1 MRSIAASGL
10 ALGVLLLGACSKE
23 TPKPLP
29 DPLVEV
35 YQIESSTSGV
45 RSTERASGLSSSSE
59 STVLA
64 QSSGLV
70 EAVLVRSGE
79 RVVAG
84 QALVRLDP
92 IDARLADS
100 SARVQIAAAAA
111 QLASA
116 EADFARYE
124 RLRQQNFIS
133 QAEFERRQAA
143 VLAAR
148 AEHEARLDGLGL
160 ITSRALS
167 GGVIQRISVS
177 KGQRVQSGTV
187 LMVISGSRP
196 AVSQAAAAAV
206 GQSNRQP
213 SRVPLSALING
224 GKAVMLIEPTE
235 GAGGHRVRQQ
245 AVVVTTSDERWAQV
259 NQGLRVG
266 DRVVAIGAH
275 LLTDGQRVRLPA
287 VAPASQGTP
296 ATPATPAAR

>member
-1 MRSIAASGL
+1 MKRLPFRAGAVGL
-10 ALGVLLLGACSKE
+10 SLLFSFMVFLTSCSKE
-23 TPKPLP
+23 APKPLP

-35 YQIESSTSGV
+35 YQVEPSTSAV
-45 RSTERASGLSSSSE
+45 RSTGQTAGLPRPPE
-59 STVLA
+59 PTVLA
-64 QSSGLV
+64 QSSGVV
-70 EAVLVRSGE
+70 EAILVKSGE

-84 QALVRLDP
+84 QALIRLDP

-116 EADFARYE
+116 EADFARYA

-160 ITSRALS
+160 ITSRALA
-167 GGVIQRISVS
+167 GGVVQRIGVS
-177 KGQRVQSGTV
+177 KGQRVQAGAV
-187 LMVISGSRP
+187 LMVISGASS
-196 AVSQAAAAAV
+196 AVSQAAAAA
-206 GQSNRQP
+206 GQSNPQS
-213 SRVPLSALING
+213 SRVPLSALIQG
-224 GKAVMLIEPTE
+224 GQAVLLIEPTE
-235 GAGGHRVRQQ
+235 GGHRVRQQ

-259 NQGLRVG
+259 SQGLRVG

-287 VAPASQGTP
+287 VAPAPGPQS
-296 ATPATPAAR
+296 TPAAQ

>member
-1 MRSIAASGL
+1 MRSIAACGL
-10 ALGVLLLGACSKE
+10 ALGLLLLGACSKE
-23 TPKPLP
+23 APKPLP

-35 YQIESSTSGV
+35 YQIESSTTAL
-45 RSTERASGLSSSSE
+45 RSTGQSTGVSSSTE

-143 VLAAR
+143 VMAAR

-167 GGVIQRISVS
+167 AGVVQRIGVS
-177 KGQRVQSGTV
+177 KGQRVQAGAV
-187 LMVISGSRP
+187 LMVIAGSRGV
-196 AVSQAAAAAV
+196 VSQPAASE
-206 GQSNRQP
+206 SNRQS

-224 GKAVMLIEPTE
+224 GQAVMLIEPIE
-235 GAGGHRVRQQ
+235 GGHRVRQQ

-275 LLTDGQRVRLPA
+275 LLTDGQRVRLP
-287 VAPASQGTP
+287 VGAPASPGAP
-296 ATPATPAAR
+296 VPPAAR

>member
-1 MRSIAASGL
+1 MRPLPCRAA
-10 ALGVLLLGACSKE
+10 ALGLSFLCLSMVMVGCSKE
-23 TPKPLP
+23 APKPLP
-29 DPLVEV
+29 DPVVEV
-35 YQIESSTSGV
+35 YQIESSTSTGRAAGQPSGV
-45 RSTERASGLSSSSE
+45 SLSPE
-59 STVLA
+59 PTVLA
-64 QSSGLV
+64 QSSGVVEGILV
-70 EAVLVRSGE
+70 KSGD

-84 QALVRLDP
+84 QALIRLDP

-160 ITSRALS
+160 ITSRALT
-167 GGVIQRISVS
+167 GGVVQRIGVS
-177 KGQRVQSGTV
+177 KGQRVQAGAV
-187 LMVISGSRP
+187 LMVISGSP
-196 AVSQAAAAAV
+196 SVSQAAAAASV
-206 GQSNRQP
+206 PNGQSIRL
-213 SRVPLSALING
+213 PLSALMNG
-224 GKAVMLIEPTE
+224 GQAVLLIEPTE
-235 GAGGHRVRQQ
+235 GGHRVRQQ
-245 AVVVTTSDERWAQV
+245 AVVVASSDERWAQV
-259 NQGLRVG
+259 SQGLRAG

-287 VAPASQGTP
+287 VAPA
-296 ATPATPAAR
+296 TPAAPAVQ

>member
-1 MRSIAASGL
+1 MRLLPCRAV
-10 ALGVLLLGACSKE
+10 ALGLSSLFFSMVLTGCSKE
-23 TPKPLP
+23 APKPLP

-35 YQIESSTSGV
+35 YQIESSTSAV
-45 RSTERASGLSSSSE
+45 RSTGQASGLPRSPE
-59 STVLA
+59 PTVLA
-64 QSSGLV
+64 QSGGVV
-70 EAVLVRSGE
+70 EAILIKSGD

-84 QALVRLDP
+84 QALIRLDP

-160 ITSRALS
+160 ITSRALT
-167 GGVIQRISVS
+167 GGVVQRIGVS
-177 KGQRVQSGTV
+177 KGQRVQAGAV
-187 LMVISGSRP
+187 LMVISGSP
-196 AVSQAAAAAV
+196 PSVAQAAVAASPPNS
-206 GQSNRQP
+206 QS

-224 GKAVMLIEPTE
+224 GQAVLLIEPTE
-235 GAGGHRVRQQ
+235 GGHRVRQQ
-245 AVVVTTSDERWAQV
+245 AVVVTTSDERWAEV
-259 NQGLRVG
+259 SQGLRVG

-275 LLTDGQRVRLPA
+275 LLTDGQRVRLPT
-287 VAPASQGTP
+287 VAPATQ
-296 ATPATPAAR
+296 AAPAAQ

>member
-1 MRSIAASGL
+1 MRSIAACGL
-10 ALGVLLLGACSKE
+10 ALGLLLLGACSKE
-23 TPKPLP
+23 APKPLP

-35 YQIESSTSGV
+35 YQIESSTAGV
-45 RSTERASGLSSSSE
+45 RPAEQALGLSSSPE
-59 STVLA
+59 STVVA

-167 GGVIQRISVS
+167 SGVIQRISVS

-187 LMVISGSRP
+187 LMVISGSGP

-206 GQSNRQP
+206 GQSNRQA

-224 GKAVMLIEPTE
+224 GQAVMLIEPQE
-235 GAGGHRVRQQ
+235 GGYRVRQQ

-259 NQGLRVG
+259 AQGLREG

-287 VAPASQGTP
+287 VTPVTPAPASAQ
-296 ATPATPAAR
+296 

>member
-1 MRSIAASGL
+1 MKWLPMATA
-10 ALGVLLLGACSKE
+10 ALGVLLLASCSKE
-23 TPKPLP
+23 APKALP

-35 YQIESSTSGV
+35 YQVESDASAPRSGGQ
-45 RSTERASGLSSSSE
+45 AYGLAQSAE
-59 STVLA
+59 SVVLA

-70 EAVLVRSGE
+70 EAVLVKSGE

-92 IDARLADS
+92 VDARLADS

-160 ITSRALS
+160 LTCRALS
-167 GGVIQRISVS
+167 PGVVQRIGVAR
-177 KGQRVQSGTV
+177 GQRVQAGAV
-187 LMVISGSRP
+187 LMVIAGASP
-196 AVSQAAAAAV
+196 AASQAAMAV
-206 GQSNRQP
+206 GQSPRQ
-213 SRVPLSALING
+213 SIRVPLSALING
-224 GKAVMLIEPTE
+224 GQAVMLVEAAE
-235 GAGGHRVRQQ
+235 GGHRVRQQ
-245 AVVVTTSDERWAQV
+245 AVVVTTSDERWAQLA
-259 NQGLRVG
+259 QGLRVG

-287 VAPASQGTP
+287 AVPAAPAAQ
-296 ATPATPAAR
+296 

>member
-1 MRSIAASGL
+1 MKQLPCRAAAIGL
-10 ALGVLLLGACSKE
+10 SLLFLPMVMTGCSKE
-23 TPKPLP
+23 APKPLP

-35 YQIESSTSGV
+35 YQVESSASTV
-45 RSTERASGLSSSSE
+45 RSTGQRAGVLSSSE
-59 STVLA
+59 AMVLA
-64 QSSGLV
+64 QSSGVV
-70 EAVLVRSGE
+70 EAILAKSGD

-84 QALVRLDP
+84 QALIRLDP

-160 ITSRALS
+160 ITSRALTA
-167 GGVIQRISVS
+167 GVVQRIGVS
-177 KGQRVQSGTV
+177 KGQRVQAGGV
-187 LMVISGSRP
+187 LMVISGAP
-196 AVSQAAAAAV
+196 TVSQPVAAASP
-206 GQSNRQP
+206 SNSP
-213 SRVPLSALING
+213 SSRVPLSALIHG
-224 GKAVMLIEPTE
+224 GQAVLLIEPTE
-235 GAGGHRVRQQ
+235 AGHRVRQQ
-245 AVVVTTSDERWAQV
+245 AVVVTSSDERWAQV
-259 NQGLRVG
+259 TQGLRVG

-287 VAPASQGTP
+287 VAPASQ
-296 ATPATPAAR
+296 AVPAAQ

>member
-1 MRSIAASGL
+1 MKRRPCRAA
-10 ALGVLLLGACSKE
+10 ALGLSFLFLSLGLTGCSKE
-23 TPKPLP
+23 APKPLP

-35 YQIESSTSGV
+35 YQIESSTSTGRAAEQPSGV
-45 RSTERASGLSSSSE
+45 SLSPE

-64 QSSGLV
+64 QSSGVV
-70 EAVLVRSGE
+70 EAILVKSGD

-84 QALVRLDP
+84 QALIRLDP

-143 VLAAR
+143 VIAAR
-148 AEHEARLDGLGL
+148 AEHEARLDSLGL
-160 ITSRALS
+160 ITSRALTA
-167 GGVIQRISVS
+167 GVVQRIVIG
-177 KGQRVQSGTV
+177 KGQPVQAGAM
-187 LMVISGSRP
+187 LMVVSGSP
-196 AVSQAAAAAV
+196 PVSQAAAAASPPNS
-206 GQSNRQP
+206 QS
-213 SRVPLSALING
+213 SRVPLAALIHG
-224 GKAVMLIEPTE
+224 GQAVLLIESID
-235 GAGGHRVRQQ
+235 GGHRVRQQ

-259 NQGLRVG
+259 SQGLRAG

-287 VAPASQGTP
+287 VAPASQAVP
-296 ATPATPAAR
+296 VAQ

>member
-1 MRSIAASGL
+1 MRSLPAFGL
-10 ALGVLLLGACSKE
+10 ALGLLLLSACSKE
-23 TPKPLP
+23 APKTLP

-35 YQIESSTSGV
+35 YQVEAATSAL
-45 RSTERASGLSSSSE
+45 RSTGQASGASSSSE
-59 STVLA
+59 SAALA

-70 EAVLVRSGE
+70 EAVLVKPGD

-143 VLAAR
+143 ILAAR

-167 GGVIQRISVS
+167 AGVVQRIGVAR
-177 KGQRVQSGTV
+177 GQRVQAGAV
-187 LMVISGSRP
+187 LMVIAGTSP
-196 AVSQAAAAAV
+196 AASQATMAG
-206 GQSNRQP
+206 GQSNRQ
-213 SRVPLSALING
+213 SIRVPLSALING
-224 GKAVMLIEPTE
+224 GQAVLLIEPTE
-235 GAGGHRVRQQ
+235 GEGGHRVRQQ
-245 AVVVTTSDERWAQV
+245 PVVVTASDERWAQV
-259 NQGLRVG
+259 DQGLRVG

-275 LLTDGQRVRLPA
+275 LLTDGQRIRLPA
-287 VAPASQGTP
+287 VTPVTPAPASAQ
-296 ATPATPAAR
+296 